1 MKGEPMAVFITSFDD
16 PEGTVVSVAPRGDL
30 DVVGGMRLRRSI
42 LDAIDRYH
50 PVHLDL
56 DLAYVTFLDCAG
68 IRALLWADDR
78 VRDQGGT
85 MAVLHASGTAL
96 WLLTSL
102 GLDRRL
108 SIRLDRPPLFTLLR
122 VAAAAERPGHRG
134 HPGNGAAAN

>member
-1 MKGEPMAVFITSFDD
+1 MRGAPMKVFITSFED

-30 DVVGGMRLRRSI
+30 DVVGGMRLRRSMH
-42 LDAIDRYH
+42 DTIDRYH
-50 PVHLDL
+50 PIHLDL

-68 IRALLWADDR
+68 VRALLWADGR
-78 VRDQGGT
+78 VRDRGGT
-85 MAVLHASGTAL
+85 MVVLHASTTAL

-122 VAAAAERPGHRG
+122 EAATTAHLGQS
-134 HPGNGAAAN
+134 GNGSTAN